1 MTLLTGVK
9 MSYTDKDELRKI
21 EGVSNICDRI
31 LEELNEEY
39 PWICIIKFLVERIKN
54 EYGDNRYD

>member
-1 MTLLTGVK
+1 